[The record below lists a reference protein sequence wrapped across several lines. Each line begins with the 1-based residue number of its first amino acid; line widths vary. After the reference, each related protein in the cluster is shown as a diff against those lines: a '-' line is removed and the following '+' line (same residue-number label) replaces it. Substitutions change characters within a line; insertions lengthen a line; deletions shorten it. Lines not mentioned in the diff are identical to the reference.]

1 MASNNLFWGC
11 YVCRLSMQLA
21 NPLLIGV
28 AIIFCS
34 STLPAQ
40 TTKIDYLL
48 LGVEDVKSITEQEAE
63 CVKSLFLSC
72 YSPSEPSGFGDMTDE
87 LIVQAVKKFK
97 NLEDLSIATNPW
109 CFSGKSLIQLKSLDS
124 LRSLEIGVN
133 YSSGGRICLSPDFFA
148 NFGKISKRLK
158 KLDLEGVQLDQVDN
172 LEGFINEFKE
182 LEFLG
187 LVNCNLEDSHLFFLG
202 NLDRLNAIDLR
213 ENRFSFQSS
222 REFTLSTDCRFLGMG
237 SKEFLPVSVL
247 DAVRGNSAVH
257 VVALGYDPDN
267 LSLTDR
273 IKEVAAVLVP
283 DKKVTLSSLSAVWPD
298 DIENKR

>member
-1 MASNNLFWGC
+1 MVSNNWFWEC

-21 NPLLIGV
+21 SPLLMGV
-28 AIIFCS
+28 TIILCS

-40 TTKIDYLL
+40 TTKPDYML

-72 YSPSEPSGFGDMTDE
+72 YSPSESSGFGDMTDE
-87 LIVQAVKKFK
+87 LIVQAVRKFK
-97 NLEDLSIATNPW
+97 NLEDLRITTNPW
-109 CFSGKSLIQLKSLDS
+109 CFSGRSLLQLKSLNS
-124 LRSLEIGVN
+124 LRSLQIGVN
-133 YSSGGRICLSPDFFA
+133 YVGGGRICLAPDFFT

-187 LVNCNLEDSHLFFLG
+187 LVDCNLDDSHLVFLG
-202 NLDRLNAIDLR
+202 NLERLNAIDLR
-213 ENRFSFQSS
+213 KNRFSFQSS
-222 REFTLSTDCRFLGMG
+222 REFTRSTDCKFLGMG
-237 SKEFLPVSVL
+237 SKDFLPVSVL
-247 DAVRGNSAVH
+247 DAVKGNSAVH
-257 VVALGYDPDN
+257 VVALDYDPDN
-267 LSLTDR
+267 LAPTDR
-273 IKEVAAVLVP
+273 IMQVAAVLVP

-298 DIENKR
+298 HFENSR